1 MYLEK
6 IIKAKKNI
14 EDIVIKTP
22 LIYSEVFSRKSG
34 NQVYMK
40 CENLQ
45 LTGAYKIR
53 GALNKIR
60 SLSEKEKARGVV
72 CSSAGNHAQGVAFA
86 ASQASVKSTI
96 VMPKTTPLLK
106 IQSTKDLGGNVVL
119 SGYVYDDA
127 FNEAKRIEEE
137 EGTLFIH
144 PFNDIDVIYG
154 QGTVA
159 LEIFEDLKDVDV
171 ILCPIG
177 GGGLISGVSLAAK
190 ELNPNVKIIGV
201 QAEGA
206 NAMEQSFKS
215 GEIINLKSVD
225 TIADGI
231 AVKKPGDLTFNFI
244 KEYVDD
250 IITVSDHEIVE
261 AFFTLSEK
269 HKLLAEAS
277 GAVSLA
283 ASSKLNFKDKNIVSI
298 ISGGNIDM
306 VTITSL
312 INSALVSKGR
322 LFGFSL
328 EVPHKPG
335 QIFRISKILTDVN
348 ANIVKLEHNNFKAT
362 DALKNMV
369 IEITLETNG
378 HSHIAEIKKALTDQS
393 YVIKQI
399 Y

>member
-14 EDIVIKTP
+14 EDVVIKTP
-22 LIYSEVFSRKSG
+22 LIYSEVFSKKSR

-60 SLSEKEKARGVV
+60 SLSDEEKSKGVV

-86 ASQASVKSTI
+86 ASQANVKSTI

-127 FNEAKRIEEE
+127 FNEAKRIEQEQ
-137 EGTLFIH
+137 GALFIH
-144 PFNDIDVIYG
+144 PFNDIDVICG

-159 LEIFEDLKDVDV
+159 LEIFEDLNDVDI

-177 GGGLISGVSLAAK
+177 GGGLISGVTLAAK
-190 ELNPNVKIIGV
+190 ALNPNVKVIGV

-206 NAMEQSFKS
+206 NAMVKSFKA
-215 GEIINLKSVD
+215 GEIIALD
-225 TIADGI
+225 A
-231 AVKKPGDLTFNFI
+231 
-244 KEYVDD
+244 VDD

-283 ASSKLNFKDKNIVSI
+283 ASAKLNCKDKNIVSV

-312 INSALVSKGR
+312 INSALVAKGR

-335 QIFRISKILTDVN
+335 QILKIAKVLADTN
-348 ANIVKLEHNNFKAT
+348 ANIVKLEHDHFKAR

-369 IEITLETNG
+369 IEVTLETNG
-378 HSHIAEIKKALTDQS
+378 HSHIEEIKKALTDQN

>member
-6 IIKAKKNI
+6 IVKARKNI
-14 EDIVIKTP
+14 EDVVVKTP
-22 LIYSEVFSRKSG
+22 LMYSEVFSRKSK
-34 NQVYMK
+34 NNVYMK

-60 SLSEKEKARGVV
+60 SLSEEEKAKGVV

-86 ASQASVKSTI
+86 ASQAKVKSTI
-96 VMPKTTPLLK
+96 VMPKTTPLIK

-127 FNEAKRIEEE
+127 YNEAKRIEKEQ
-137 EGTLFIH
+137 GVLFIH
-144 PFNDIDVIYG
+144 PFNDRDIIFG

-177 GGGLISGVSLAAK
+177 GGGLISGVSLVAK
-190 ELNPNVKIIGV
+190 EINPNIKIIGV

-206 NAMEQSFKS
+206 NAMAQSFKA
-215 GEIINLKSVD
+215 GKIVNLESVD

-231 AVKKPGDLTFNFI
+231 AVKRPGDLTFEFI
-244 KEYVDD
+244 KKYVDD

-283 ASSKLNFKDKNIVSI
+283 ASSKLNCKDKNVVSI

-335 QIFRISKILTDVN
+335 QILRISKILANVN
-348 ANIVKLEHNNFKAT
+348 ANIVKLEHDHFKAT

-378 HSHIAEIKKALTDQS
+378 KAHIDEIKEALTKEN
-393 YVIKQI
+393 YIIKQI

>member
-1 MYLEK
+1 
-6 IIKAKKNI
+6 
-14 EDIVIKTP
+14 
-22 LIYSEVFSRKSG
+22 
-34 NQVYMK
+34 MK

-60 SLSEKEKARGVV
+60 SLSDEDKVKGVV

-86 ASQASVKSTI
+86 ASQANVKSTI

-127 FNEAKRIEEE
+127 FNEAKRIEQEQ
-137 EGTLFIH
+137 GALFIH
-144 PFNDIDVIYG
+144 PFNDIDVICG

-177 GGGLISGVSLAAK
+177 GGGLISGVTLAAK
-190 ELNPNVKIIGV
+190 ALNPNVKVIGV

-206 NAMEQSFKS
+206 NAMVKSFKA
-215 GEIINLKSVD
+215 GEIIALDSVD

-231 AVKKPGDLTFNFI
+231 AVKRPGDLTFKFI

-277 GAVSLA
+277 GTA
-283 ASSKLNFKDKNIVSI
+283 
-298 ISGGNIDM
+298 
-306 VTITSL
+306 L
-312 INSALVSKGR
+312 INSALVAKGR

-335 QIFRISKILTDVN
+335 QILKIAKVLADTN
-348 ANIVKLEHNNFKAT
+348 ANIVKLEHDHFKAT

-369 IEITLETNG
+369 IEVTLETNG
-378 HSHIAEIKKALTDQS
+378 HSHIDEIKKALTDQN

>member
-1 MYLEK
+1 
-6 IIKAKKNI
+6 
-14 EDIVIKTP
+14 
-22 LIYSEVFSRKSG
+22 
-34 NQVYMK
+34 MK

-60 SLSEKEKARGVV
+60 SLSDEDKAKGVV

-86 ASQASVKSTI
+86 ASQANVKSTI

-127 FNEAKRIEEE
+127 FNEAKRIEQEQ
-137 EGTLFIH
+137 GALFIH
-144 PFNDIDVIYG
+144 PFNDIDVICG

-177 GGGLISGVSLAAK
+177 GGGLISGVTLAAK
-190 ELNPNVKIIGV
+190 ALNPNVKVIGV

-206 NAMEQSFKS
+206 NAMVKSFKA
-215 GEIINLKSVD
+215 GEIIALDSVD

-231 AVKKPGDLTFNFI
+231 AVKRPGDLTFKFI

-283 ASSKLNFKDKNIVSI
+283 ASAKLNCKDKNIVSV

-312 INSALVSKGR
+312 INSALVAKGR

-335 QIFRISKILTDVN
+335 QILKIAKVLADTN
-348 ANIVKLEHNNFKAT
+348 ANIVKLEHDHFKAT

-369 IEITLETNG
+369 IEVTLETNG
-378 HSHIAEIKKALTDQS
+378 HSHIDEIKKALTDQN

>member
-215 GEIINLKSVD
+215 GKIINLESVD

>member
-14 EDIVIKTP
+14 EDVVIKTP

-60 SLSEKEKARGVV
+60 SLSDEDKAKGVV

-86 ASQASVKSTI
+86 ASQANVKSTI

-127 FNEAKRIEEE
+127 FNEAKRIEQEQ
-137 EGTLFIH
+137 GALFIH
-144 PFNDIDVIYG
+144 PFNDIDVICG

-177 GGGLISGVSLAAK
+177 GGGLISGVTLAAK
-190 ELNPNVKIIGV
+190 ALNPNVKVIGV

-206 NAMEQSFKS
+206 NAMVKSFKA
-215 GEIINLKSVD
+215 GEIIALDSVD

-231 AVKKPGDLTFNFI
+231 AVKRPGDLTFKFI

-283 ASSKLNFKDKNIVSI
+283 ASSKLKCKDKNVVSV

-312 INSALVSKGR
+312 INSALVAKGR

-335 QIFRISKILTDVN
+335 QILKIAKVLADTN
-348 ANIVKLEHNNFKAT
+348 ANIVKLEHDHFKS
-362 DALKNMV
+362 NRC
-369 IEITLETNG
+369 
-378 HSHIAEIKKALTDQS
+378 S
-393 YVIKQI
+393 
-399 Y
+399 

>member
-1 MYLEK
+1 MYLEN

-14 EDIVIKTP
+14 EDVVIKTP
-22 LIYSEVFSRKSG
+22 LIYSEFFSKKSG
-34 NQVYMK
+34 NKVYMK

-60 SLSEKEKARGVV
+60 SLSDEEKAKGVV

-86 ASQASVKSTI
+86 ASQAKVKSTI
-96 VMPKTTPLLK
+96 VMPKTTPLIK

-127 FNEAKRIEEE
+127 YNEAKRIEEE
-137 EGTLFIH
+137 QGAVFIH
-144 PFNDIDVIYG
+144 PFNDIDIISG

-177 GGGLISGVSLAAK
+177 GGGLISGVSLATK
-190 ELNPNVKIIGV
+190 EINPNIKIIGV
-201 QAEGA
+201 QAKGA
-206 NAMEQSFKS
+206 DAMVQSFKS
-215 GEIINLKSVD
+215 GKLVNLESVD

-231 AVKKPGDLTFNFI
+231 AVKRPGDLTFEFI

-283 ASSKLNFKDKNIVSI
+283 ASSKLDCKNKNVVSI

-335 QIFRISKILTDVN
+335 QILRIAKILANVN
-348 ANIVKLEHNNFKAT
+348 ANIVKLEQDHFKAT

-369 IEITLETNG
+369 VEITLETNG
-378 HSHIAEIKKALTDQS
+378 QAHIDEIKTALTKEN

>member
-14 EDIVIKTP
+14 EDVVIKTP

-60 SLSEKEKARGVV
+60 SLSDEDKAKGVV

-86 ASQASVKSTI
+86 ASQANVKSTI

-127 FNEAKRIEEE
+127 FNEAKRIEQEQ
-137 EGTLFIH
+137 GALFIH
-144 PFNDIDVIYG
+144 PFNDIDVICG

-177 GGGLISGVSLAAK
+177 GGGLISGVILAAK
-190 ELNPNVKIIGV
+190 ALNPNVKVIGV

-206 NAMEQSFKS
+206 NAMVKSFKA
-215 GEIINLKSVD
+215 GEIIALDAVD

-231 AVKKPGDLTFNFI
+231 AVKRPGDLTFKFI

-250 IITVSDHEIVE
+250 IITVSNHEIVE

-283 ASSKLNFKDKNIVSI
+283 ASAKLNCKDKNIVSV

-312 INSALVSKGR
+312 INSALVAKGR

-335 QIFRISKILTDVN
+335 QILKIAKVLADTN
-348 ANIVKLEHNNFKAT
+348 ANIVKLEHDHFKAR

-369 IEITLETNG
+369 IEVTLETNG
-378 HSHIAEIKKALTDQS
+378 HSHIEEIKKALTDQN

>member
-177 GGGLISGVSLAAK
+177 GGGLISGISLAAK

-231 AVKKPGDLTFNFI
+231 AVKKPGDLTFKFI

>member
-14 EDIVIKTP
+14 EDVVIKTP
-22 LIYSEVFSRKSG
+22 LIYSEVFSKKSR

-60 SLSEKEKARGVV
+60 SLSDEEKSKGVV

-86 ASQASVKSTI
+86 ASQANVKSTI

-127 FNEAKRIEEE
+127 FNEAKRIEQEQ
-137 EGTLFIH
+137 GALFIH
-144 PFNDIDVIYG
+144 PFNDIDVICG

-159 LEIFEDLKDVDV
+159 LEIFEDLNDVDI

-177 GGGLISGVSLAAK
+177 GGGLISGVTLAAK
-190 ELNPNVKIIGV
+190 ALNPNVKVIGV

-206 NAMEQSFKS
+206 NAMVKSFKA
-215 GEIINLKSVD
+215 GEIIALDAVD

-231 AVKKPGDLTFNFI
+231 AVKRPGDLTFKFI
-244 KEYVDD
+244 KEY
-250 IITVSDHEIVE
+250 VE

-283 ASSKLNFKDKNIVSI
+283 ASAKLNCKDKNIVSV

-312 INSALVSKGR
+312 INSALVAKGR

-335 QIFRISKILTDVN
+335 QILKIAKVLADTN
-348 ANIVKLEHNNFKAT
+348 ANIVKLEHDHFKAR

-369 IEITLETNG
+369 IEVTLETNG
-378 HSHIAEIKKALTDQS
+378 HSHIEEIKKALTDQN

>member
-22 LIYSEVFSRKSG
+22 LIYSEVFSRKSE

>member
-14 EDIVIKTP
+14 EDVVIKTP
-22 LIYSEVFSRKSG
+22 LIYSEVFSKKSR

-60 SLSEKEKARGVV
+60 SLSDEEKSKGVV

-86 ASQASVKSTI
+86 ASQANVKSTI

-127 FNEAKRIEEE
+127 FNEAKRIEQEQ
-137 EGTLFIH
+137 GALFIH
-144 PFNDIDVIYG
+144 PFNDIDVICG

-159 LEIFEDLKDVDV
+159 LEIFEDLNDVDI

-177 GGGLISGVSLAAK
+177 GGGLISGVTLAAK
-190 ELNPNVKIIGV
+190 ALNPNVKVIGV

-206 NAMEQSFKS
+206 NAMVKSFKA
-215 GEIINLKSVD
+215 GEIIALDAVD

-231 AVKKPGDLTFNFI
+231 AVKRPGDLTFKFI
-244 KEYVDD
+244 K
-250 IITVSDHEIVE
+250 EIVE

-283 ASSKLNFKDKNIVSI
+283 ASAKLNCKDKNIVSV

-312 INSALVSKGR
+312 INSALVAKGR

-335 QIFRISKILTDVN
+335 QILKIAKVLADTN
-348 ANIVKLEHNNFKAT
+348 ANIVKLEHDHFKAR

-369 IEITLETNG
+369 IEVTLETNG
-378 HSHIAEIKKALTDQS
+378 HSHIEEIKKALTDQN

>member
-6 IIKAKKNI
+6 IVKARKNI
-14 EDIVIKTP
+14 EDVVVKTP
-22 LIYSEVFSRKSG
+22 LMYSEVFSRKSK
-34 NQVYMK
+34 NNVYMK

-60 SLSEKEKARGVV
+60 SLSEEEKAKGVV

-86 ASQASVKSTI
+86 ASQAKVKSTI
-96 VMPKTTPLLK
+96 VMPKTTPLIK

-127 FNEAKRIEEE
+127 YNEAKRIEKEQ
-137 EGTLFIH
+137 GVLFIH
-144 PFNDIDVIYG
+144 PFNDRDIIFG

-177 GGGLISGVSLAAK
+177 GGGLISGVSLVAK
-190 ELNPNVKIIGV
+190 EINPNIKIIGV

-206 NAMEQSFKS
+206 NAMAQSFKA
-215 GEIINLKSVD
+215 GKIVNLESVD

-231 AVKKPGDLTFNFI
+231 AVKRPGDLTFEFI
-244 KEYVDD
+244 KKYVDD

-283 ASSKLNFKDKNIVSI
+283 ASSKLNCKDKNVVSI

-335 QIFRISKILTDVN
+335 QILKIAKILASVN
-348 ANIVKLEHNNFKAT
+348 ANIVKLEHDHFKAR

-378 HSHIAEIKKALTDQS
+378 KAHIDEIKEALTKEN
-393 YVIKQI
+393 YIIKQI